1 MENKTL
7 KDDLL
12 LNSTLNKT
20 LEKEINNKNLF
31 HISLLAII
39 ILISV
44 LLFIIL
50 FLYNIIRCYLIRKK
64 RFKEL
69 KEEKVIIEFM

>member
-20 LEKEINNKNLF
+20 LEKEINNKYLF

-64 RFKEL
+64 RIKEL
-69 KEEKVIIEFM
+69 NEEKVIIEFM

>member
-64 RFKEL
+64 RIKEL
-69 KEEKVIIEFM
+69 NEEKVIIEFM

>member
-31 HISLLAII
+31 YISLLAII